1 MLFDEDQIY
10 ELALQEV
17 NIHQQLK
24 LIDQMVAVKKEKLV
38 QIPLK
43 QPLDIITLHE
53 EVIKPLSE
61 DSLLDFLL
69 ENDEDDEDNNNS
81 TEGMSEVEKIEYLK
95 IRKEIDHCDHIY
107 QLELEQAKAS
117 LEAFD
122 LMTPEEQ
129 RQDQIKK
136 KLLYYRDELI
146 EISKRN

>member
-24 LIDQMVAVKKEKLV
+24 LIDQMVVVKKEKLL

-69 ENDEDDEDNNNS
+69 ENEDDNNS
-81 TEGMSEVEKIEYLK
+81 TQGMSDIEKVEYLK
-95 IRKEIDHCDHIY
+95 IRKAIDHRDHIY

-129 RQDQIKK
+129 RQDKIRK
-136 KLLYYRDELI
+136 KLLYYRNELI